1 MQVAFL
7 GLGKMGR
14 AMAAR
19 LVGAGVSVRTWTRS
33 GAVVEGAES
42 ATSIEKAARGAD
54 VAITMLSEDAALRAV
69 TVGEEH
75 LLQVLASGAMHVN
88 MGTISVHLAGELA
101 SLHLAAGQRFV
112 NAPVFGRPE
121 SAAAGQLWIL
131 GGGSAD
137 DLQRL
142 APLFAVLGQGTL
154 PFANARQSAL
164 AKLCGNFLIMGLI
177 ELLAESMTLA
187 EKGGIPPRQVLEMLT
202 TTLFNLPVVHGY
214 GGMIARQEFEP
225 AGFALPLGLKDARL
239 LLEAG
244 DALRVP
250 LPVAA
255 MIRERFIEALAAGR
269 EDQDWSSI
277 AAMVREDAGL

>member
-14 AMAAR
+14 AMVAR

-42 ATSIEKAARGAD
+42 AASIEKAARGAD

-69 TVGEEH
+69 TMGEGH

-164 AKLCGNFLIMGLI
+164 AKLCGNFMIMGLI

-187 EKGGIPPRQVLEMLT
+187 EKGGIPPRQLLEMLT

-255 MIRERFIEALAAGR
+255 MIRERFIAALAAGR